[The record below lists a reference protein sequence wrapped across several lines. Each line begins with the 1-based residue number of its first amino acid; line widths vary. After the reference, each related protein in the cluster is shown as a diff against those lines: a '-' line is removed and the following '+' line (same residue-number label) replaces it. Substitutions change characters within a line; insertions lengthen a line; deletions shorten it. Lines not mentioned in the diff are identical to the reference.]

1 VKEYLKKKEIKREI
15 ISMITDRLKKI
26 ILDVLKLDE
35 FDFQDATTAD
45 QVPGWDSLSHL
56 NVITAVEKEY
66 SIRFK
71 AYELLKLK
79 DVGDLQNVINSKLS
93 SVK

>member
-1 VKEYLKKKEIKREI
+1 LKKKEIRREI
-15 ISMITDRLKKI
+15 INMVTERLKKV
-26 ILDVLKLDE
+26 ILEVLKLDD
-35 FDFQDATTAD
+35 FDFQDNTTAD

-56 NVITAVEKEY
+56 NVITAVEKEF
-66 SIRFK
+66 SVRFK

>member
-1 VKEYLKKKEIKREI
+1 MVTE
-15 ISMITDRLKKI
+15 RLKKV
-26 ILDVLKLDE
+26 ILEVLKLDD
-35 FDFQDATTAD
+35 FDFQDNTTAD

-56 NVITAVEKEY
+56 NVITAVEKEF
-66 SIRFK
+66 SVRFK

-93 SVK
+93 STN

>member
-1 VKEYLKKKEIKREI
+1 MVTE
-15 ISMITDRLKKI
+15 RLKKV
-26 ILDVLKLDE
+26 ILEVLKLDD
-35 FDFQDATTAD
+35 FDFQDNTTAD

-56 NVITAVEKEY
+56 NVITAVEKEF
-66 SIRFK
+66 SVRFK

>member
-1 VKEYLKKKEIKREI
+1 MV
-15 ISMITDRLKKI
+15 TDRLKKI
-26 ILDVLKLDE
+26 ILEVLNLDE
-35 FDFQDATTAD
+35 FDFLDATTAD

-79 DVGDLQNVINSKLS
+79 DVGDLQNVINSKIS